1 MGIHRNVPKHKKVMY
16 LTATAYDLSYESCGK
31 TRDHPEYGITYT
43 GTRAKLGRTV
53 AVDPSVIPLGSEM
66 YIIFPEEYS
75 HLNGVYIAEDTGSLI
90 KGNKI
95 DIFFGEDKPSES
107 IVNESA
113 MKFGVRKVYVY
124 ILN

>member
-1 MGIHRNVPKHKKVMY
+1 
-16 LTATAYDLSYESCGK
+16 
-31 TRDHPEYGITYT
+31 
-43 GTRAKLGRTV
+43 LGRTV

-66 YIIFPEEYS
+66 FIVFPEEYS

-95 DIFFGEDKPSES
+95 DIFFGEDNPGES

-113 MKFGVRKVYVY
+113 MRFGVRKVYVY